1 MSRSLRQNQLK
12 AIKSSVDSDF
22 ESGVHFHATG
32 TGKSWIALEILL
44 AFRHR
49 YPDKHV
55 LWICE
60 HKSVLVEQFS
70 KQTLRERG
78 YRRVFDEF
86 ILIDYAGK
94 KHSEWVDNVNSAMI
108 WKKPIL
114 LIVNR
119 AYLVSS
125 NNYTKLRAKF
135 GLVIHDECHS
145 VSNKTTQAFY
155 DYFIKKQDGIKC
167 IGFSATPLSGTVPFD
182 KTLSQYTISDA
193 YKDGVVVK
201 PIIRWVNSSDK
212 LSQVDIIRIFKN
224 NINELPYKKV
234 IVWCGM
240 ITYAKHMAELWS
252 CAFPDS
258 LICLDTSEQNLSEDE
273 TGFSGYEEFK
283 ESENNAFLFCACK
296 HREGSDIRNLDCCVF
311 LDRVQERTAKTFVQ
325 CVGRVLRL
333 DKSGRK
339 QYGLI
344 IDVRAKSPI
353 EVCDR
358 MNQYI
363 NPGNNT
369 FPWDYSFSYG
379 RINNKLIKFN
389 KLVLLK
395 EPNCSNVTLSSE
407 VVKEGKPFTVTE
419 EDLVKR
425 FVRDVP
431 SDLVYQTRLRREL
444 DMIIGKDLGHNIV
457 LALEVLDMTKNMP
470 HITRGSCGSSLVC
483 YLLGIS
489 HVDPVKYRISFARFL
504 NQYRNNLPDIDFDFP
519 HMLRDEVFL
528 KLQLR
533 WPGKI
538 ARISNHIHYHK
549 KSAIRQSLREN
560 GVTGFVGKYEINDKL
575 RALGA
580 KERQKVL
587 KDAEQ
592 LEDTFR
598 GYSLHCGGVVFFSDG
613 IPEDLKLSTKKDG
626 IIGQVILNKEDVARD
641 KNFKI
646 DILSSRA
653 LSQLYSANKYRL
665 IDFYANH
672 DDIATS
678 ELISRG
684 DNIGITLAE
693 SPLMKKA
700 MLKLRPTCL
709 DDVAA
714 CMAIIRPTAKEA
726 RDSLIPVSLENHII
740 YDDDAIEFI
749 MKALGC
755 DEDLADKYRRAFAK
769 HDKKVIEE
777 LKKELP
783 KDKRP
788 VLKKLACLRK
798 YGFCKAHAYSY
809 AQLVWQLAY
818 CKAHYPVQFW
828 KAALKHCHSFYR
840 KWVHMYEASCVGVDV
855 LAEIGK
861 RDTSIYADARS
872 KKTFDIPLIEQLRRY
887 GFWQMKDDLF
897 IPDCYCR
904 MERGMVH
911 FSGIIASSRTLSFE
925 PGKDSSVVIYLGI
938 GKQHIDYIEVTMNGK
953 IPNLSEMVGCRGV
966 GRMTDH
972 ITNSIDVVKFEFY

>member
-1 MSRSLRQNQLK
+1 MSLRTNQLK
-12 AIKSSVDSDF
+12 AIKSSIDSDF

-44 AFRHR
+44 AFREK

-60 HKSVLVEQFS
+60 HKSVLVEQFA
-70 KQTLRERG
+70 KRTLKERG
-78 YRRVFDEF
+78 YRKVFDKF
-86 ILIDYAGK
+86 IIIDYAGK
-94 KHSEWVDNVNSAMI
+94 KHPKWVQNVNSAMI
-108 WKKPIL
+108 WSKPIL

-125 NNYTKLRAKF
+125 NNYRQLRAKF

-145 VSNKTTQAFY
+145 ASNKTTKEFY
-155 DYFIKKQDGIKC
+155 EFFIQKQQDLRC
-167 IGFSATPLSGTVPFD
+167 IGFSATPLSGIAPFD

-201 PIIRWVNSSDK
+201 PVIRWVNSSEK
-212 LSQVDIIRIFKN
+212 LSQVDIIRIFKKH
-224 NINELPYKKV
+224 INDLPYKKV

-240 ITYAKHMAELWS
+240 IEYAKHMAELWS

-258 LICLDTSEQNLSEDE
+258 LICVDTSDQGGEDE
-273 TGFSGYEEFK
+273 TSFGDYETFSKCEEN
-283 ESENNAFLFCACK
+283 SFLFCACK
-296 HREGSDIRNLDCCVF
+296 HREGSDIQNLDCCVF

-333 DKSGRK
+333 DKTGK
-339 QYGLI
+339 KKYGLI

-363 NPGNNT
+363 NPGNHT

-379 RINNKLIKFN
+379 RLNNKLIKFN
-389 KLVLLK
+389 QLVLLK
-395 EPNCSNVTLSSE
+395 DSEQQASKATLQEAGNSE
-407 VVKEGKPFTVTE
+407 GQPFTVTE

-425 FVRDVP
+425 FVRPVP
-431 SDLVYQTRLRREL
+431 NDQAYQSRLRREL

-470 HITRGSCGSSLVC
+470 HVTRGSCGSSLVC

-489 HVDPVKYRISFARFL
+489 HVDPIKYRISFARFL
-504 NQYRNNLPDIDFDFP
+504 NQYRSNLPDIDFDFP

-533 WPGKI
+533 WPGKV

-549 KSAIRQSLREN
+549 KSAIRHALREN
-560 GVTGFVGKYEINDKL
+560 GVKGFVGKYEVNEKL
-575 RALGA
+575 RSLGA
-580 KERQKVL
+580 KKRQKVL
-587 KDAEQ
+587 KDAEK

-613 IPEDLKLSTKKDG
+613 IPNDLKIPTKDG
-626 IIGQVILNKEDVARD
+626 IIGQVTLNKEDVARD

-653 LSQLYSANKYRL
+653 LSQLYSANKHGP

-672 DDIATS
+672 DDLATS

-700 MLKLRPTCL
+700 MLKLKPNCL

-749 MKALGC
+749 MNALGC

-777 LKKELP
+777 LKKDLP
-783 KDKRP
+783 KEKHP
-788 VLKKLACLRK
+788 ILKKLNCLRK

-818 CKAHYPVQFW
+818 CKAHRPVQFW

-840 KWVHMYEASCVGVDV
+840 KWVHMYEASCAGVDV
-855 LAEIGK
+855 LAEIGR

-872 KKTFDIPLIEQLRRY
+872 RKTFDTPLIEQLRSY
-887 GFWQMKDDLF
+887 GYWYMKGDLF

-911 FSGIIASSRTLSFE
+911 FSGIIACSRTLSFE
-925 PGKDSSVVIYLGI
+925 PGKDSSVVMYLGI
-938 GKQHIDYIEVTMNGK
+938 GKQHVDYIEVTVTGK
-953 IPNLSEMVGCRGV
+953 VPNIAEMVGCRGV

-972 ITNSIDVVKFEFY
+972 VANSIEAAKFEFY